1 MNEEEDGRITDEKEM
16 MLGGGGGIQRN
27 DMDGGMA
34 EGGRW

>member
-16 MLGGGGGIQRN
+16 MLGGGGIQRN